1 VKIFQGF
8 FHFDS
13 FFGVGDGD
21 GAGSGVDWTAREDLG
36 KVSLVGAGMR
46 SHPGIAAKAFA
57 TLDSLGIVPEVVTTS
72 PIKIACYVG
81 VDDVERAVGALHDA
95 FELEQP
101 EAERAHA

>member
-1 VKIFQGF
+1 
-8 FHFDS
+8 
-13 FFGVGDGD
+13 
-21 GAGSGVDWTAREDLG
+21 
-36 KVSLVGAGMR
+36 MR

-81 VDDVERAVGALHDA
+81 LDDVERAVSALHDA

-101 EAERAHA
+101 ETERAHA